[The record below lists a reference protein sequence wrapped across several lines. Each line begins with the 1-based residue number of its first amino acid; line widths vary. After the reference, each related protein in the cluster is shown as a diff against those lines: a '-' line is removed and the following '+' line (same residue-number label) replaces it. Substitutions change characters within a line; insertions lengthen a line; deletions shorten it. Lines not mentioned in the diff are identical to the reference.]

1 MTGTWRFPLLVAVV
15 ITGLAL
21 GYSLLLSLG
30 VVDYARNTI
39 RYYSANVL
47 PRKQAL
53 RREEGMSYLVC
64 KYKASRFPSK
74 GLRWVVTGTTG
85 PPIFGVSIG
94 ASPRESGGGRR
105 RSNL

>member
-39 RYYSANVL
+39 RYYWGCPSGKVMAEDYSCVQPTFYPENK
-47 PRKQAL
+47 PSGEK
-53 RREEGMSYLVC
+53 RE
-64 KYKASRFPSK
+64 
-74 GLRWVVTGTTG
+74 
-85 PPIFGVSIG
+85 
-94 ASPRESGGGRR
+94 
-105 RSNL
+105 

>member
-39 RYYSANVL
+39 RYYW
-47 PRKQAL
+47 
-53 RREEGMSYLVC
+53 GC
-64 KYKASRFPSK
+64 PSSK
-74 GLRWVVTGTTG
+74 VMAEDYRCVQPTFY
-85 PPIFGVSIG
+85 PENKP
-94 ASPRESGGGRR
+94 
-105 RSNL
+105 

>member
-39 RYYSANVL
+39 RYYWGCPSGKVMAEDYSCVQPTFYPENR
-47 PRKQAL
+47 PSGEK
-53 RREEGMSYLVC
+53 RE
-64 KYKASRFPSK
+64 
-74 GLRWVVTGTTG
+74 
-85 PPIFGVSIG
+85 
-94 ASPRESGGGRR
+94 
-105 RSNL
+105 